1 MDSLMQITERE
12 RQEAISIELADLY
25 QRQMT
30 LILCNRLLH
39 FDELDAVSELFY
51 EIASEDIWIFERIVA
66 ATQDSPVQSD
76 PKPSTVLFAET
87 VMDIVSDEGNLHQEK
102 LAAYVLLKQSQ
113 LSSCRILERSL
124 RVMEKRWSAIL
135 IAVGIVAD
143 CLESQLEQLTSQ
155 VEDRAFA
162 WITGEPE
169 LILARDRFAAR
180 AKMSK
185 LDKTH
190 NADGS
195 MGKVICLFD
204 SKQSINASKR

>member
-1 MDSLMQITERE
+1 MQITERE

-39 FDELDAVSELFY
+39 FDEMDSVAEVFYDLSE
-51 EIASEDIWIFERIVA
+51 EDIWIFERIA
-66 ATQDSPVQSD
+66 AAMQDAPIQSD
-76 PKPSTVLFAET
+76 AKRSTVFLAET
-87 VMDIVSDEGNLHQEK
+87 VMDIVSDESNLHLEK

-124 RVMEKRWSAIL
+124 RVLDKKWGEIL
-135 IAVGIVAD
+135 IAIGIVAD
-143 CLESQLEQLTSQ
+143 CLEAQVDQLTGQ
-155 VEDRAFA
+155 VEDRSFA

-180 AKMSK
+180 AKQNRMLK
-185 LDKTH
+185 GNDF
-190 NADGS
+190 GGM
-195 MGKVICLFD
+195 MGKVIYLFD
-204 SKQSINASKR
+204 SKQKKKMSKR

>member
-1 MDSLMQITERE
+1 MQITERE

-39 FDELDAVSELFY
+39 FDELDAVSDVFY
-51 EIASEDIWIFERIVA
+51 ELAEEDIWIFERIA
-66 ATQDSPVQSD
+66 AAMQDSPIQSD
-76 PKPSTVLFAET
+76 AKRSTVFLAET
-87 VMDIVSDEGNLHQEK
+87 VMEIVSEESNLHQEK
-102 LAAYVLLKQSQ
+102 LSSYLLLKQSQ

-124 RVMEKRWSAIL
+124 RVLGKKWEEIL
-135 IAVGIVAD
+135 ISVGIVAD
-143 CLESQLEQLTSQ
+143 CLEAQLDLLSSQ

-180 AKMSK
+180 AKQNRLNKNKDSEV
-185 LDKTH
+185 L
-190 NADGS
+190 
-195 MGKVICLFD
+195 MGKVIHLFSPKQ
-204 SKQSINASKR
+204 SKQFSKR